1 MTVEELTLRN
11 VTLEPNRMHISG
23 KGTPVNSEGS
33 RNFTIK
39 FDLDVDEELVDNL
52 ISRNWPVKKS
62 DVMNKDGEIV
72 ARVGRLK
79 VNINYKWKQPKFDML
94 LKKPVFDKD
103 GNQLFAD
110 DACTQ
115 PLFHVKHVALDEEL
129 SKEIDDYDISNVKV
143 AINLSTYQN
152 RTTKQTGYCVYL
164 DEMQFVKNPGKF
176 EYDQDSLDVFDIR
189 PDLIGNVADCPF
201 DCD

>member
-1 MTVEELTLRN
+1 MAEEIILRN
-11 VTLEPNRMHISG
+11 VTLEPSRMHISG

-33 RNFTIK
+33 RNFTIR
-39 FDLDVDEELVDNL
+39 FDLDNEEELVDEL
-52 ISRNWPVKKS
+52 ISRNWPVKKA
-62 DVMNKDGEIV
+62 DIQNKDGEVV

-79 VNINYKWKQPKFDML
+79 VNINYKFRPPKFDML
-94 LKKPVFDKD
+94 LKKPVFDKM

-110 DACTQ
+110 DDQTQ

-143 AINLSTYQN
+143 ALNLSTYQN
-152 RTTKQTGYCVYL
+152 RTTKQQGYCVYL
-164 DEMQFVKNPGKF
+164 NEMQFTKNPGKF
-176 EYDQDSLDVFDIR
+176 EYDTDSLDVFDIR

-201 DCD
+201 DID